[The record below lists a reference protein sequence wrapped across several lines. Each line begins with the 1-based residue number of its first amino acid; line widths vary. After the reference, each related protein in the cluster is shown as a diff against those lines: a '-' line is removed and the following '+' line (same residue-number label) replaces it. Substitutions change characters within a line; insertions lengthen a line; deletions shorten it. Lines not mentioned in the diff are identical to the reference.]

1 MSQLISDCDGQNLI
15 VILSD
20 QHTRQAIGAMGHK
33 VVKTP
38 NLDRLA
44 DSGTLFRNAYCN
56 APICVPSR
64 ATLATGRYAF
74 EIEKWDNC
82 KPYNGSE
89 TSWGHRLA
97 SQGHMAASIGKLHFR
112 SEEDD
117 NGFDP
122 ELLPL
127 HVVNGIGNLFTIC
140 RNPLPVA
147 KKFASLIRDAGAGNS
162 SYIEYDRDIINQ
174 AINWIREYGLKQ
186 EKPWVLF
193 VSLVC
198 PHPPWIAPPE
208 FFELYSLKDIDLP
221 RAYCLDERPLHPGL
235 EDFRH
240 FLGIKDEFEEEIVR
254 RVVATYYGMI
264 SYLDDNIGKLLTA
277 VNESSLKNT
286 TRFLYTSDHGES
298 MGQKGLFSKQNM
310 FEESVGIPMILAG
323 ADIPKGHVCDAPV
336 QLIDVFPTVMD
347 CTGVTPDEKDKS
359 LQGTSLISIAN
370 GKNLDR
376 TIFSEQHCAGA
387 SSAVY
392 MVRRGPHKLVKY
404 MQGYPSQFY
413 DLESDPLE
421 LIDLG
426 SDPNFENLVADLEKN
441 LRLILDPEAIDK
453 KAKNDQWHRLKAA
466 GGIEKIISKG
476 SHGYTPAPGENPE

>member
-1 MSQLISDCDGQNLI
+1 MRQLISNGHGQNLI

-20 QHTRQAIGAMGHK
+20 QHTRRAIGTMGNK

-44 DSGTLFRNAYCN
+44 ESGTLFRHAYSN

-82 KPYNGSE
+82 QPYSGVE
-89 TSWGHRLA
+89 TSWGHRLL
-97 SQGHMAASIGKLHFR
+97 SQGHVAASIGKLHFR

-140 RNPLPVA
+140 RHPLAVA
-147 KKFASLIRDAGAGNS
+147 QRFPELIRNAGAGDS
-162 SYIEYDRDIINQ
+162 SYIEYDREIIDR
-174 AINWIREYGLKQ
+174 AINWLNEYSFKQ

-198 PHPPWIAPPE
+198 PHPPWIAPPD
-208 FFELYSLKDIDLP
+208 FFELYSLKDIDFP
-221 RAYCLDERPLHPGL
+221 HAYYLDERPLHPGL

-240 FLGIKDEFEEEIVR
+240 FLGIKDEFNEEIVR
-254 RVVATYYGMI
+254 RVIATYYGMI
-264 SYLDDNIGKLLTA
+264 SYLDDNIGKLLA
-277 VNESSLKNT
+277 VVNKTGLKNT
-286 TRFLYTSDHGES
+286 TRILYTSDHGES

-323 ADIPKGHVCDAPV
+323 VDIPKGHICDTPV
-336 QLIDVFPTVMD
+336 QLIDVFPTVLD
-347 CTGVTPDEKDKS
+347 CTGVPPVEEDKA
-359 LQGTSLISIAN
+359 LAGTSLMSIAN
-370 GKNLDR
+370 RTNSDR

-387 SSAVY
+387 NSAVY
-392 MVRRGPHKLVKY
+392 MVRRGQYKLVKY
-404 MQGYPSQFY
+404 MEGYPSQLY

-421 LIDLG
+421 LSDLG
-426 SDPNFENLVADLEKN
+426 SDLEFENIVADLERH
-441 LRLILDPEAIDK
+441 LRLIIDPEAIDK
-453 KAKNDQWHRLKAA
+453 KAKNDQWRRLEAA

-476 SHGYTPAPGENPE
+476 SHGYTPAPGEKPE